1 KCADTIERRLKD
13 DSGQLARAR
22 VTLESRAASPCFV
35 CANTRRPAA
44 AGDPAMIDYAEFQS
58 AIGLNWYDIDPN
70 LQFLMRRLLAPADFE
85 WLEPELR
92 KIGALCGG
100 PVAARAEVT
109 DKHSPELVKF

>member
-1 KCADTIERRLKD
+1 
-13 DSGQLARAR
+13 
-22 VTLESRAASPCFV
+22 
-35 CANTRRPAA
+35 
-44 AGDPAMIDYAEFQS
+44 MIDYGEFQS

-70 LQFLMRRLLAPADFE
+70 LQLQMRRLLDPADLD

-109 DKHSPELVKF
+109 DKHPPEFFKFDLCSAITIDTQAARVTTRYVVKSVQDRESDN